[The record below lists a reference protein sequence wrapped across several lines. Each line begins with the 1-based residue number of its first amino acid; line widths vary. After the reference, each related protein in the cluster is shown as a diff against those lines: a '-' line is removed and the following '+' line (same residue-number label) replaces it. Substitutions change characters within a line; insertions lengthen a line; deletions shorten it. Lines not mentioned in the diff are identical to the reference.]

1 MNASEAIA
9 TGRTRAVAT
18 SRRLPVG
25 PPWLRALAFYVVFAI
40 LTVGR
45 SAITNPTGVCACLG
59 NSDAATF
66 MWSLSWWPHAVVHGL
81 NPFVTHYAWAPS
93 GFNVTRSTTI
103 PTAAFAMAPVTAL
116 FGPIA
121 AYNVLSILSPAL
133 SGFTAYLLCRRI
145 ARRELPAV
153 AGGYLFGF
161 GTYQLAQLVGHI
173 NLTLVFL
180 VPVAVLLA
188 LRRADGELSRR
199 AYVLSL
205 GLVFVLQ
212 AGLST
217 EILTSGV
224 MLGIVMLVA
233 ARFWP
238 GGPGRSVMNRLI
250 GETFLAGLGAIVV
263 ASPFLYYAL
272 FNGSFPQGL
281 PGLSDALGLDL
292 FNPLFP
298 TNITLFGSKSFAA
311 LSKTFEDAN
320 VAEAD
325 GYLSLPLI
333 VAYVAWLATTR
344 RRFLAGMS
352 LFAAAVSLLAALG
365 SHLHVAGQQTIA
377 LPYSWV
383 STLPL
388 FNFLSPSRFIMYT
401 TLAISIGVAA
411 WLADRSGS
419 GLVRWAIVGLAIVAL
434 YPNLPA
440 DYWNEAPANPAF
452 FRDASLYR
460 RYLTRGEMAL
470 VLPYGADDNSMLWQ
484 AETGF
489 YFRMPEG
496 YFGNVAPPP
505 FDQSPEVGELGG
517 GMITHPAAFLQFLRD
532 YDVRDIIIRANQAG
546 SFPPELASLALRPM
560 QVGGVLLY
568 RVSATPTSPPAT

>member
-1 MNASEAIA
+1 MSATEAVA
-9 TGRTRAVAT
+9 TRRTRAVAI

-25 PPWLRALAFYVVFAI
+25 PPWLRALAFYVAFAVVTI
-40 LTVGR
+40 GR

-59 NSDAATF
+59 NSDSATF
-66 MWSLSWWPHAVVHGL
+66 MWALDWWPHAVVHGL
-81 NPFVTHYAWAPS
+81 NPFVTHYAWAPT

-103 PTAAFAMAPVTAL
+103 PTAAFAMAPITAL

-145 ARRELPAV
+145 AGRELPAV

-199 AYVLSL
+199 AYMVSL
-205 GLVFVLQ
+205 GAVFVLQ

-217 EILTSGV
+217 EVLASGV
-224 MLGIVMLVA
+224 LLGIVMLVA
-233 ARFWP
+233 ARLWP

-250 GETFLAGLGAIVV
+250 GETFLAGFGAIVV

-292 FNPLFP
+292 LNPLFP
-298 TNITLFGSKSFAA
+298 TPITLFGSKSFASLA
-311 LSKTFEDAN
+311 ATFENAN
-320 VAEAD
+320 IAEAD

-333 VAYVAWLATTR
+333 IAYVAWLATTR

-352 LFAAAVSLLAALG
+352 LFAAAVSLIAALG

-383 STLPL
+383 ATLPI
-388 FNFLSPSRFIMYT
+388 FNFLSPSRFVMYT
-401 TLAISIGVAA
+401 TLAVSVGVAA
-411 WLADRSGS
+411 WLADRTGRSV
-419 GLVRWAIVGLAIVAL
+419 VRWATVVLAIVAV

-440 DYWNEAPANPAF
+440 NYWNGAPANPAF

-460 RYLTRGEMAL
+460 RYLTRGETAL
-470 VLPYGADDNSMLWQ
+470 LLPYSADDNSLLWQ

-489 YFRMPEG
+489 YFSMPEG

-505 FDQSPEVGELGG
+505 FDHDPIVNQLGG
-517 GMITHPAAFLQFLRD
+517 GMITDTAAFLRFLSR
-532 YDVRDIIIRANQAG
+532 YHVRDIIIRANQAG
-546 SFPPELASLALRPM
+546 AFPAEFASLALRPVT
-560 QVGGVLLY
+560 VGGVLLY
-568 RVSATPTSPPAT
+568 RIPAVLTSPQAS